1 MKVIV
6 ENSAKQSLDN
16 IFYYNLRYSSKN
28 AIETDDNIRLH
39 INDLADFPYI
49 GRHIT
54 EIKDTHFRKVIYK
67 KTRQSSYRIIYYLS
81 EISSTIYV
89 INVLNSKQDFNKF
102 LKLHNY
108 FKNYFRF

>member
-6 ENSAKQSLDN
+6 ENSANQSLDN
-16 IFYYNLRYSSKN
+16 IFYYNLRYSLKN
-28 AIETDDNIRLH
+28 TIETDNNIRLH

-49 GRHIT
+49 GKPIT
-54 EIKDTHFRKVIYK
+54 EIKNTNFREVIYK
-67 KTRQSSYRIIYYLS
+67 RTRQSSYRIIYYLS
-81 EISSTIYV
+81 EISNTIYV